1 MDSNANTCGCTIS
14 VDYKA
19 EWYRQRET
27 IMKLESENKRLRD
40 TIIGM
45 CKALYEKGGVQEC
58 QGFRCERVR

>member
-45 CKALYEKGGVQEC
+45 CKALYEKGGVQE
-58 QGFRCERVR
+58 